1 MNAPLLSRGDIW
13 RDRLARNLQR
23 IERLGPPPIEGYLT
37 RMIGQTL
44 EATGCQA
51 AVGDYCDVLTSSG
64 SKVETEVVGFAGD
77 RLYLMPTGDLHGL
90 EPNAR
95 VVPRQRAG
103 TVRVGPELLGRI
115 VDGAAEPLDGL
126 GPIHCEESV
135 RLSGK
140 AINPLAR

>member
-1 MNAPLLSRGDIW
+1 MSTQLLGRSEIW

-23 IERLGPPPIEGYLT
+23 VERLGPPPIEGYLT

-64 SKVETEVVGFAGD
+64 SQVETEVVGFSGD
-77 RLYLMPTGDLHGL
+77 RLFLMPTGDMHGL

-103 TVRVGPELLGRI
+103 TVRVGPELL
-115 VDGAAEPLDGL
+115 AASSMAPGSRSMASAPSIAKRAC
-126 GPIHCEESV
+126 GSPA
-135 RLSGK
+135 K
-140 AINPLAR
+140 